1 MHEQNYCSPETTK
14 LANALIQVQRV
25 LQPATKDRLN
35 PFTHSNY
42 ATLNSVMD
50 ACREALLTNGIW
62 LTQYPVPSEPGHL
75 GLVTKLVHAESGEW
89 Q

>member
-1 MHEQNYCSPETTK
+1 MHDQNYCSTETTK
-14 LANALIQVQRV
+14 LAKALIQVQRI

-50 ACREALLTNGIW
+50 SCREALLMFRT
-62 LTQYPVPSEPGHL
+62 
-75 GLVTKLVHAESGEW
+75 SGECEW
-89 Q
+89 NA